1 MKHLLLAA
9 TAAASL
15 VLPIAASEPAQIA
28 SPGEIAE
35 AAPASDWI
43 AIAPSDLL
51 VMDLAPDAKGKPRR
65 VVIQLVPA
73 PFSQGWTGNIRKLA
87 AAHWRSEEHTFELTT
102 LRRISTAVFC
112 L

>member
-15 VLPIAASEPAQIA
+15 ILPLAASEPAQIA

-43 AIAPSDLL
+43 AIAQSDL
-51 VMDLAPDAKGKPRR
+51 
-65 VVIQLVPA
+65 
-73 PFSQGWTGNIRKLA
+73 
-87 AAHWRSEEHTFELTT
+87 RSEEHTSELQS
-102 LRRISTAVFC
+102 LMRITYAGFC
-112 L
+112 LKKKKTGYYTTKLYQKYTITDIMKQIRLNSIQQ